1 MLVKLLKLQG
11 NEEVLFR
18 LKSKC
23 SLQIKNK
30 MNHHIEGNG
39 VRMFAGLVLQ
49 TQPSS

>member
-23 SLQIKNK
+23 SLQKV
-30 MNHHIEGNG
+30 NHRIEGNG
-39 VRMFAGLVLQ
+39 VRIFAGLVLQ
-49 TQPSS
+49 PQLPLQ

>member
-23 SLQIKNK
+23 SLQKV
-30 MNHHIEGNG
+30 NHRIEGNG
-39 VRMFAGLVLQ
+39 VRMIAGVVLQ
-49 TQPSS
+49 TQLPLK